1 MANMS
6 SSTGSAP
13 SPPQPVLDPPD
24 VCRMIAKSADI
35 TSCKFRQLNSDGIG
49 VRRRLTTAAG
59 QLAVGHRSGL
69 QLADPSDQRLTAE
82 GRRLLSTPGAGMRRR
97 EFREFTGELP
107 NFYSLPHAPHNVNKV
122 GDIVNGVQGNC

>member
-35 TSCKFRQLNSDGIG
+35 TSCKFRQLNSVGIG

-69 QLADPSDQRLTAE
+69 QLADPSDQKGSWPKADGCFQRLGLGCGE
-82 GRRLLSTPGAGMRRR
+82 GSS
-97 EFREFTGELP
+97 E
-107 NFYSLPHAPHNVNKV
+107 SLPVNSP
-122 GDIVNGVQGNC
+122 ISI